1 MSRRKARHASF
12 LIFHPSHLGLVWGC
26 VERDGTAWFAPD
38 PWFPSGENIV
48 LANII
53 KSMRRGAYTK
63 KGYSLRCVPNIMD
76 KRPPRPKRGWLIAKR
91 MNCTTLGKLFAGR
104 KCRGSQTGLR
114 TISEKDR
121 YKGKV
126 DWEAERGQITGWISD
141 GISLGQISKRLSVS
155 PSTLSE
161 ANKRYG
167 LYTPKTPV
175 A

>member
-12 LIFHPSHLGLVWGC
+12 LIFHPSHLGLVWAC
-26 VERDGTAWFAPD
+26 VERDGTAWLAPN

-48 LANII
+48 LTNII
-53 KSMRRGAYTK
+53 KSMRRGVHTK
-63 KGYSLRCVPNIMD
+63 KGYNIRCVSNIRRKIGKKK
-76 KRPPRPKRGWLIAKR
+76 KRLSLVAKSSD
-91 MNCTTLGKLFAGR
+91 CTTLGNLFAAKR
-104 KCRGSQTGLR
+104 DRGNQVGLR

-126 DWEAERGQITGWISD
+126 DWESERDRIATLHRQGL
-141 GISLGQISKRLSVS
+141 SLGKIAKRLNVS

-161 ANKRYG
+161 ANKRFD
-167 LYTPKTPV
+167 LYPPKTPV